1 MNVGDKLWPGSM
13 SVRTEAS
20 ADLPCRAICS
30 AIDKLDK
37 APWAEVREEM
47 VAEKGLPGDV
57 ADRIGEYVVLSGRP
71 QELLAKLTQPG
82 FSLAE
87 HPDSK
92 ARRGPGSAQV
102 SIACRKMHV
111 AFISRRTTRCCQRH
125 YTLQTLLV
133 QPGQPAVVSCH
144 ACHVAVRAP
153 LALLDTLK
161 SATSSSRA
169 GNAPRCMM
177 WF

>member
-1 MNVGDKLWPGSM
+1 MNCCGEGGQAGRQQGPSTRTHI
-13 SVRTEAS
+13 SVFH
-20 ADLPCRAICS
+20 CRAICS

-71 QELLAKLTQPG
+71 QELLAKLTEPG

-92 ARRGPGSAQV
+92 VRYGRG
-102 SIACRKMHV
+102 
-111 AFISRRTTRCCQRH
+111 
-125 YTLQTLLV
+125 V
-133 QPGQPAVVSCH
+133 Q
-144 ACHVAVRAP
+144 
-153 LALLDTLK
+153 L
-161 SATSSSRA
+161 TS
-169 GNAPRCMM
+169 
-177 WF
+177 